1 MNPVVFMYS
10 IIPIEWYST
19 TMYKNI
25 QKLYTTAN
33 GFRQEYIPDHDMTC
47 LYTKTARHIIVVSLG
62 LPDPSSRSI
71 EVG

>member
-1 MNPVVFMYS
+1 MNPVVF
-10 IIPIEWYST
+10 ICCT
-19 TMYKNI
+19 TMYKSI

-47 LYTKTARHIIVVSLG
+47 LYTKTAHHIIVVSLG
-62 LPDPSSRSI
+62 LPDPSSHSI